1 VTRAGRVGAAVVG
14 AFWLAGCL
22 VPKVD
27 YDAEVARNRALVV
40 ERVELE
46 GRLAAL
52 DQRIRDLEKSGE
64 NLELERSILNEAR
77 IELIDHLEDLRIG
90 NENLRRDLE
99 QERAAREATEAE
111 VRDLS
116 GTYSQLVEQ
125 LENEVQSG
133 KIEIHRLRGRLQVRA
148 LDQILFDTGS
158 TSLKPEGREVLAHVA
173 RQIRTIRG
181 HRVRVEGHT
190 DDVPISTERFAS
202 NWELSA
208 ARAAGVVR
216 LLAEQGIAVDKLS
229 AVGLGEYD
237 PIGPNDT
244 RTNRARNR
252 RIEIVLV
259 PDDEG

>member
-1 VTRAGRVGAAVVG
+1 MTHAGRVGVAAVG
-14 AFWLAGCL
+14 ALWLAGCL

-27 YDAEVARNRALVV
+27 FDAEVARNRALVV

-46 GRLAAL
+46 ARLAKL
-52 DQRIRDLEKSGE
+52 EQRIRDLERSGE
-64 NLELERSILNEAR
+64 NLELERAILNEAR

-90 NENLRRDLE
+90 NENLQRDLQE
-99 QERAAREATEAE
+99 ERAAREATEAE

-116 GTYSQLVEQ
+116 GTYGQLVEQ
-125 LENEVQSG
+125 LESEVQSG

-158 TSLKPEGREVLAHVA
+158 TQIKREGREVLAHVA
-173 RQIRTIRG
+173 QQIRTIGG
-181 HRVRVEGHT
+181 HRIRVEGHT
-190 DDVPISTERFAS
+190 DDVPIATERFAS

-216 LLAEQGIAVDKLS
+216 FLANEGIAVDKLS
-229 AVGLGEYD
+229 AVGLGEYH
-237 PIGPNDT
+237 PIGLNDT
-244 RTNRARNR
+244 RANRARNR